1 MFRVLHDRC
10 WIGGPER
17 STIAVEGSAVFVW
30 LVLEIESTAAEVATE
45 IRHTWPE
52 LGEVRTSD
60 VKDALH
66 VLVTHDVVE
75 ATEPPASESDLA

>member
-1 MFRVLHDRC
+1 MFRVLHNRC

-45 IRHTWPE
+45 IRHSWPE

-60 VKDALH
+60 VQHALD
-66 VLVTHDVVE
+66 VLVMHDLVE
-75 ATEPPASESDLA
+75 RTGLPADESDPA